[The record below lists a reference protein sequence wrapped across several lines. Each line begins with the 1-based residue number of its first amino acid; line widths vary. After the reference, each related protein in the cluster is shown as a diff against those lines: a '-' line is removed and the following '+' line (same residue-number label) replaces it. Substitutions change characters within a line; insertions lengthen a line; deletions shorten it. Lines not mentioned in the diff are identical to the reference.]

1 MAISRDIIE
10 DIRTRVSIYDVVSQ
24 SVRLKSAGGGRF
36 KGLCPF
42 HKESTPS
49 FTININQ
56 NMFYCFGC
64 TMGGDVFK
72 FVMHQRGLSFVEAV
86 EDLAESCGITIE
98 KMTAQDQKKLS
109 KRQLLYKA
117 CQIAAEHFVAN
128 LWVGAESAVA
138 REYLVE
144 RGFSEETARHF
155 QLGYAKDGFDTLIRY
170 LRKEGF
176 DDSILVDAGLAK
188 YKDPERPSKGCYS
201 LFRNRLIVPI
211 RDPRGRVIAFGART
225 LTGDNPKYINSPET
239 DIYKKSKT
247 LYGLSLARSSIQSQQ
262 HVILVEGY
270 FDAIAL
276 HQAGFRQAI
285 ATCGTALTPDHLQ
298 VLRPMT
304 TRVYTVFDS
313 DKAGQKAIEKSY
325 PLMIEAKLAAERV
338 DLQDA
343 KDPDE
348 FIQNYGK
355 EAFQEAI
362 DQAKPILDL
371 KIQMLQD
378 KYGLSPMGKNQ
389 IIEEL
394 VPLLRKMKSI
404 ARQGSISLIA
414 SKLGVSESSISDYFS
429 QTQRESFFSEKP
441 TTVQKNIGV
450 LLRDLLWLCIHQMD
464 AIQSYLQEIKPEEIS
479 TNPDVLFVVAQFLM
493 GKDANDI
500 VRSLEER
507 SILRRIL
514 MELLMEEQLYTEQQA
529 LPSAKQ
535 IILRMG
541 LKRREQEFREKQR
554 LVSEMDVNQDVHQY
568 LSLLQDLQTLRK
580 EIDEQ
585 RSQISSQSDPREPK
599 K

>member
-1 MAISRDIIE
+1 MAIAREIIE

-64 TMGGDVFK
+64 TMGGDIFK

-86 EDLAESCGITIE
+86 EELAEGCGITIE
-98 KMTAQDQKKLS
+98 KMTPQDKKKLS

-117 CQIAAEHFVAN
+117 CQSAAEHFISN
-128 LWVGAESAVA
+128 LWVGTSSAIA
-138 REYLVE
+138 QKYIVE
-144 RGFSEETARHF
+144 RGFSEDIARHF
-155 QLGYAKDGFDTLIRY
+155 QLGYAKDSFDVLTRHLN
-170 LRKEGF
+170 KEGF
-176 DDSILVDAGLAK
+176 EDSILVDAGLAR
-188 YKDPERPSKGCYS
+188 YKDPERPQKGIYS
-201 LFRNRLIVPI
+201 LFRNRLIIPI

-225 LTGDNPKYINSPET
+225 LTGDKPKYINSPET

-262 HVILVEGY
+262 NAILVEGY

-276 HQAGFRQAI
+276 HQSGFRQTI
-285 ATCGTALTPDHLQ
+285 ATCGTALTPEHLQ

-304 TRVYTVFDS
+304 TRVYTIFDS

-325 PLMIEAKLAAERV
+325 PLLIDANMAAEQVHLRE
-338 DLQDA
+338 A

-348 FIQNYGK
+348 FIQNYGTD
-355 EAFQEAI
+355 AFQEAL
-362 DQAKPILDL
+362 DQAKPILTL
-371 KIQMLQD
+371 KLTMLQE
-378 KYGLSPMGKNQ
+378 KYGLSPMGKSQ

-394 VPLLRKMKSI
+394 VPLLKKMKSI

-414 SKLGVSESSISDYFS
+414 SHLGVSESSISDYFS
-429 QTQRESFFSEKP
+429 HARREPMIMEKP
-441 TTVQKNIGV
+441 TTVQQTIDV
-450 LLRDLLWLCIHQMD
+450 LLRDLLWLCVHQMD
-464 AIQSYLQEIKPEEIS
+464 AIHEYLQELQPQELS
-479 TNPDVLFVVAQFLM
+479 DHPDVLFILAQFLM
-493 GKDANDI
+493 GKDVHDI
-500 VRSLEER
+500 VNSLDER
-507 SILRRIL
+507 SVLRRIL

-535 IILRMG
+535 IVLRMG
-541 LKRREQEFREKQR
+541 LKKQEVEFRKKQK
-554 LVSEMDVNQDVHQY
+554 LVSEMDIHQDVHQY
-568 LSLLQDLQTLRK
+568 LSLLQDLQVLRK
-580 EIDEQ
+580 DIENQ
-585 RSQISSQSDPREPK
+585 RGLISNHSIPTDSK

>member
-1 MAISRDIIE
+1 MAIAREIIE
-10 DIRTRVSIYDVVSQ
+10 DIRNRVNIHDVVSQ

-49 FTININQ
+49 FTINTNQ

-64 TMGGDVFK
+64 TMGGDIFK
-72 FVMHQRGLSFVEAV
+72 FVMHQRGLSFIEAV
-86 EDLAESCGITIE
+86 EELAESCGITIE
-98 KMTAQDQKKLS
+98 KMTAQDKKKLS

-117 CQIAAEHFVAN
+117 CQTAAEHFVSN
-128 LWVGAESAVA
+128 LWVGTSSGAA
-138 REYLVE
+138 REYLIE
-144 RGFSEETARHF
+144 RGFTEDVARHF
-155 QLGYAKDGFDTLIRY
+155 QLGYAKDSFDILIRH
-170 LRKEGF
+170 LNKEEL
-176 DDSILVDAGLAK
+176 DNSILVDAGLAR
-188 YKDPERPSKGCYS
+188 YKDPERPQKGVYS
-201 LFRNRLIVPI
+201 LFRNRLIIPI

-247 LYGLSLARSSIQSQQ
+247 LYGLSLARSSIQSNQNA
-262 HVILVEGY
+262 ILVEGY

-325 PLMIEAKLAAERV
+325 PLMIEAKMASEQV
-338 DLQDA
+338 DLRNA

-348 FIQNYGK
+348 FIQQYGK
-355 EAFQEAI
+355 EAFQEALE
-362 DQAKPILDL
+362 QAKPILAL
-371 KIQMLQD
+371 KIHMLQE
-378 KYGLSPMGKNQ
+378 KYGLSPMGKSQ

-394 VPLLRKMKSI
+394 VPLLKKMKNV
-404 ARQGSISLIA
+404 ARQGSISIIA
-414 SKLGVSESSISDYFS
+414 SHLGVSESSISDYFS
-429 QTQRESFFSEKP
+429 QNRESFVMEKP
-441 TTVQKNIGV
+441 TTVQKTLDV

-464 AIQSYLQEIKPEEIS
+464 AIHTYLQGLKPDELSE
-479 TNPDVLFVVAQFLM
+479 NPDLLFIFAQFLM
-493 GKDANDI
+493 GKDVHEI
-500 VRSLEER
+500 VNSLEER
-507 SILRRIL
+507 SLIRRIL

-541 LKRREQEFREKQR
+541 LKKRETEFRKKQK
-554 LVSEMDVNQDVHQY
+554 LVSEMDVHQDVHQY
-568 LSLLQDLQTLRK
+568 LSLLQDLQALRK
-580 EIDEQ
+580 DIETQ
-585 RSQISSQSDPREPK
+585 RGLISNHPIPTDPK